1 MNIYVETNF
10 VLELVFQQEQH
21 VQCDEILNLCEQGLA
36 QLIIPAYSLAEP
48 HEKMTRQRA
57 NRRQLQQNLI
67 DELNQLTRNPF
78 YAVRVNQIQDIAS
91 LLIQS
96 SEEEQQRFTMYRN
109 RLLQISTVIPLTNA
123 VLTEAASFEIPL
135 AVSPQDGLVLASVL
149 AHLRE
154 DTPQASCFLNRNYK
168 DFSNPDIID
177 ELGRYNCRVI
187 GRFDQGL
194 GYIRAQLQR

>member
-67 DELNQLTRNPF
+67 DELNQLTRNPL

-96 SEEEQQRFTMYRN
+96 SEEEQQRFTLHRN
-109 RLLQISTVIPLTNA
+109 RLLQICTVISLTNA
-123 VLTEAASFEIPL
+123 VLTEAASFEVPL
-135 AVSPQDGLVLASVL
+135 ALSPQDGLVLASVL

-154 DTPQASCFLNRNYK
+154 DNPQASCFLNRNYK